1 MKKKVIKNKCTTPPR
16 RVTAVVACSERAL
29 PPIEEVQE
37 LEEFHYGTLMTTS
50 TDNVYLNGHRL
61 GALPWAG

>member
-1 MKKKVIKNKCTTPPR
+1 MKKKTKPNKCATPPS
-16 RVTAVVACSERAL
+16 RVKAVVAVNERAM